1 MILDTSAIVAL
12 LTQEPEAEDLLAKV
26 LEAEFIGVGAPTL
39 LEAVMVLTR
48 LLEMDP
54 RPLLEFLQDT
64 GAFVLA
70 FGDSHQLV
78 AASAFLKFGKGR
90 HPAGLNLGDCMAY
103 ATAKIAGRP
112 LLHIGD
118 DFSKTDLELA

>member
-12 LTQEPEAEDLLAKV
+12 LTQAKV

-48 LLEMDP
+48 LLEADS
-54 RPLLEFLQDT
+54 RPLLEEFLQDT
-64 GAFVLA
+64 GAFILA
-70 FGDSHQLV
+70 FGDTHQLV

-103 ATAKIAGRP
+103 ATAKVAGRP
-112 LLHIGD
+112 LLHVGN
-118 DFSKTDLELA
+118 DFSKTDLDLA